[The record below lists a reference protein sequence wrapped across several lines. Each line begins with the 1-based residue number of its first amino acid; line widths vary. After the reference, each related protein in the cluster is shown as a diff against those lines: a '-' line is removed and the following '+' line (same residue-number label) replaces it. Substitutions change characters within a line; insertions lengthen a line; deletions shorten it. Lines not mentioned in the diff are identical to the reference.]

1 MRTYLLWRYINVYLT
16 SFHFILILSCHVYF
30 DDLLYMKH
38 TCEQKNDKIGLKFS
52 ICQLKNEYPAIHF
65 KLFEKKTCIR
75 RKILHGFAFKFGS
88 EFAATFFK
96 AFVNLDLTRLE

>member
-1 MRTYLLWRYINVYLT
+1 MRTYLLWRCINVYLT

-65 KLFEKKTCIR
+65 KFFEKKKLAFEEKSCMD
-75 RKILHGFAFKFGS
+75 LHS
-88 EFAATFFK
+88 NLE
-96 AFVNLDLTRLE
+96 VNLQPHSSKLLST